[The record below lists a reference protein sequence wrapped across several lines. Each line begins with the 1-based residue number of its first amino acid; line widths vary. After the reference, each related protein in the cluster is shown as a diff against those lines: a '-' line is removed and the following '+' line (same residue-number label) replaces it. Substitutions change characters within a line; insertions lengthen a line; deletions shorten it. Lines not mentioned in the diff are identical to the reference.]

1 MKTLILFFIT
11 NLSLLSQDI
20 INLKDGNEIYSKV
33 LKISEKE
40 IEYKKF
46 SNINGPVYVKSISE
60 ISSIKYENGAIESFQ
75 SQEKTISAPQ
85 AQNKIEAIKSN
96 YITVKP
102 PLLSDS
108 LGLAKVI
115 QINGIDIYFMNKP
128 MVEYNIVYGSGD
140 MLSDIDLKSIFWGGL
155 SRNHIKEKM
164 EKIVNAA
171 FRKSSEMNIPFHG
184 IIYSGGTKAAAIQ
197 YTSNDLPMERL
208 AHVDK
213 YEDLDIFVL
222 CKPLNRKYE
231 VVYSTSAKTGELTS
245 FLSLGLVN
253 NTMDKD
259 IRDWVAYMKKRNVKF
274 DAVLYIEGSNGE
286 GILYK

>member
-1 MKTLILFFIT
+1 MKTLILFLIT

-60 ISSIKYENGAIESFQ
+60 ISSIKYENGTIESFH
-75 SQEKTISAPQ
+75 SQEKAITSSQ
-85 AQNKIEAIKSN
+85 SQNRIDAIRSN

-108 LGLAKVI
+108 FGLAKVI

-128 MVEYNIVYGSGD
+128 MLEYNIVYGSGD

-155 SRNHIKEKM
+155 SRNHVKEKM

-171 FRKSSEMNIPFHG
+171 FRKSSENNIPFHG

-197 YTSNDLPMERL
+197 YTSNELPIERI
-208 AHVDK
+208 AKVDK
-213 YEDLDIFVL
+213 YEDIEMYVL
-222 CKPLNRKYE
+222 CEPLNKNYE
-231 VVYSTSAKTGELTS
+231 VVYTSAAKSGEFTS
-245 FLSLGLVN
+245 FVSLGIVN
-253 NTMDKD
+253 STMDKD
-259 IRDWVAYMKKRNVKF
+259 IKELVSFMKRRKKKVN
-274 DAVLYIEGSNGE
+274 AVLYSEGRKGE
-286 GILYK
+286 GILFK